1 MSNLINFVD
10 DLQRMAVAQPEV
22 NAFGEGNIYDL
33 LNSGGQIE
41 KYAAV
46 IITLQSVNIVDD
58 NYSINCTIFYVD
70 RLTKN
75 PLNSENN
82 RLEIQDTAVDT
93 LHNILL
99 QLGEEYEIEN
109 ENYTLFTQKFADN
122 CAGAYTNLKITLPIS
137 GCFEQY

>member
-10 DLQRMAVAQPEV
+10 DLKSMALAQPEV

-58 NYSINCTIFYVD
+58 NYSINCTIF
-70 RLTKN
+70 TW
-75 PLNSENN
+75 
-82 RLEIQDTAVDT
+82 I
-93 LHNILL
+93 
-99 QLGEEYEIEN
+99 G
-109 ENYTLFTQKFADN
+109 
-122 CAGAYTNLKITLPIS
+122 LPKTR
-137 GCFEQY
+137 